1 MENYLQQNNFDIVIL
16 IEVFEKTKQK
26 KNNLK
31 NKEENS
37 GFEEIEK

>member
-1 MENYLQQNNFDIVIL
+1 MVNYLQQDNFDVVIL